1 MIGMRI
7 EEREASV
14 RFTVRVQPRA
24 SRTELAGAY
33 GDGVKVR
40 LTAPPVEGAAN
51 QALTDFLADRLGVP
65 GGSVAVVRGHR
76 GRTKLVEVRGIRAEA
91 VRAAL
96 TA

>member
-1 MIGMRI
+1 MRI
-7 EEREASV
+7 EERDGGV

-24 SRTELAGAY
+24 SRTELAGVY

-51 QALTDFLADRLGVP
+51 QALVEFLADRLGVP
-65 GGSVAVVRGHR
+65 SAAVTVARGHR
-76 GRTKLVEVRGIRAEA
+76 SRTKRLEVRGIGAEV

-96 TA
+96 AV